1 MENNLKF
8 KEVFNFFSV
17 IEELPQT
24 FRVIE
29 ERCNLVSDIAVKI
42 GIEPSS
48 STAAIQSKLMEALN
62 ELDGYKNSNKFRW
75 NGEIK
80 ELKVLLD
87 TLVDHT
93 DTLEAYLADVERA
106 KNDCESAAQDI
117 GYAQEEIHNV
127 ISGIEEATNGEN

>member
-1 MENNLKF
+1 MSNNLKF
-8 KEVFNFFSV
+8 KEVFNFFNV

-29 ERCNLVSDIAVKI
+29 ERCNLVSDIAVKV

-48 STAAIQSKLMEALN
+48 STAAIQSKVMEALN
-62 ELDGYKNSNKFRW
+62 ELDGYKNSNKFQW

-80 ELKVLLD
+80 ELKILLE

-93 DTLEAYLADVERA
+93 ETLESHLSSVERA
-106 KNDCESAAQDI
+106 KNDCDEAAQDI